1 MMDVTTE
8 RVTLLDGSSIPRLG
22 LGVYKVDNDTVQ
34 GLVEHALSVGY
45 RLIDT
50 AAMYDNE
57 EGVGRAIAR
66 SDVPRS
72 EIQIAT
78 KFWMD
83 DLGYDNTLAAAKSS
97 LHRMNLEY
105 LDLYLIH
112 WPAPA
117 RGLFVESWRA
127 MQQLKADGLV
137 RSIGVCNFH
146 TEHIDAIVADSGE
159 APVLNQVELHPWLTQ
174 EPLREY
180 HQKAGILTQAWSPLA
195 RGQILQEPAL
205 IDLACEHGVSVAQL
219 VVRWHLDNDV
229 AVIPKSNSTAR
240 ITQNADV
247 FGFTLSQE
255 HRSMISALNKNYR
268 TGVDPNDRN

>member
-1 MMDVTTE
+1 
-8 RVTLLDGSSIPRLG
+8 
-22 LGVYKVDNDTVQ
+22 
-34 GLVEHALSVGY
+34 VGY

-83 DLGYDNTLAAAKSS
+83 GLGYENTLAAAKSS
-97 LHRMNLEY
+97 LQRMNLEY

-180 HQKAGILTQAWSPLA
+180 HKKAGILTQAWSPLA
-195 RGQILQEPAL
+195 RGQVLQEPAL
-205 IDLACEHGVSVAQL
+205 QELAGEYGVSVAQL
-219 VVRWHLDNDV
+219 VVRWHLDSGV
-229 AVIPKSNSTAR
+229 AVIPKSNSPAR
-240 ITQNADV
+240 ITENADV
-247 FGFTLSQE
+247 FGFTLSEE